1 MKLAFKIARRYL
13 FSKKSTNAINIISGV
28 AMMGILVATF
38 SFILVLSVFNG
49 FEDFVSS
56 LYNTFNPDFKI
67 EVKKGK
73 FFTLSEEQKEEIW
86 ELPGVKAFS
95 AVLEENAVVMYKEKP
110 LIVTI
115 KGVDQ
120 NYRHVSMVDTT
131 IVHGEFLLQE
141 DDQNFAVIGFGVEAM
156 LGIRLFNQFDPIY
169 IYLPKRNAKTS
180 SLNPENAFEK
190 MPIMAAG
197 TFSIQ
202 ADFDSRYV
210 IVPLRFARELMK
222 REEAVSTYEVALS
235 EGAKS
240 ADVQQQIAAI
250 IGDDFVVKDRYQQDE
265 FMYKVMQAENWAVY
279 AILSFILLITGFNII
294 GSLSML
300 VLEKRKDIGI
310 LKAMGGDQQLI
321 SRIFLLEGLL
331 LAGIGAF
338 LGMLLATIV
347 CLIQM
352 HFEVVK
358 LGGNTFLIDAYPVSL
373 RVSDFV
379 WVSLTVVII
388 TLLASYF
395 PAKKAAAQSQLVAAE

>member
-1 MKLAFKIARRYL
+1 ML
-13 FSKKSTNAINIISGV
+13 
-28 AMMGILVATF
+28 GIMVATF

-73 FFTLSEEQKEEIW
+73 FFTLEEDQLDKII
-86 ELPGVKAFS
+86 ELPGVKAAA

-120 NYRHVSMVDTT
+120 QYRQVSMVDTT

-141 DDQNFAVIGFGVEAM
+141 DDQDFAVIGFGVEAM
-156 LGIRLFNQFDPIY
+156 LGIRLFNQFDPLY

-190 MPIMAAG
+190 KPIIAAG

-210 IVPLRFARELMK
+210 IVPLRFARDLMK
-222 REEAVSTYEVALS
+222 RETAVSTYEIALAN
-235 EGAKS
+235 GARS
-240 ADVQQQIAAI
+240 ADVQMQIASI
-250 IGDDFVVKDRYQQDE
+250 IGDDYVVKDRYQQDE

-310 LKAMGGDQQLI
+310 LKAMGADHQLI

-331 LAGIGAF
+331 LGGIGA
-338 LGMLLATIV
+338 LVGMVLATIV

-352 HFEVVK
+352 HFEVIK
-358 LGGNTFLIDAYPVSL
+358 LSGNTFLIDAYPVSL
-373 RVSDFV
+373 RSSDFV
-379 WVSLTVVII
+379 WVSITVVVI

-395 PAKKAAAQSQLVAAE
+395 PAKKAAAQSQLIAAE